1 MLIFDEIYRN
11 IIISSWGYLGFKGQF
26 MLELECPFS
35 FKIYGLLKFQGLP
48 SIGYLVKNIFM
59 LYLVRDRRWEEKEE
73 IKTFN
78 LKRVLLFARLNK

>member
-1 MLIFDEIYRN
+1 
-11 IIISSWGYLGFKGQF
+11 

-35 FKIYGLLKFQGLP
+35 FKIYGLLKFQGLH